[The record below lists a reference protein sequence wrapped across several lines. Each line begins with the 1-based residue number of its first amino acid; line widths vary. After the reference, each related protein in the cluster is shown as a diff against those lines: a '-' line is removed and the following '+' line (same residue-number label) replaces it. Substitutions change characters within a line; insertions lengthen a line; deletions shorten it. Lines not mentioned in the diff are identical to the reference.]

1 METTIERQTMKKVY
15 LRLLPFCFVLYFI
28 CYLDRVNI
36 GFAALTMNKDIGL
49 SAYVFGLGAGAFF
62 WGYFLL
68 EVPSNLIL
76 EKIGA
81 RRWIGRIMIS
91 WGLVSG
97 AFVFTQGP
105 ISFIILRF
113 SLGLAEAGFFP
124 GMILYFTYWFPPL
137 HRSRIVAGFMAA
149 IPVSIGLGAPVS
161 TAFLELDG
169 VFGLAGWRWL
179 FLGEAAPAV
188 IFGVLCFFYLT
199 DRPTNAKWLTAEEKG
214 WLGAEMQREK
224 QTVVQHRTFSVLQTL
239 INWRVLAL
247 AAIHFGQAG
256 VSVGLAVFV
265 AQIIKGLG
273 LTNMQTGFA
282 TVIPYAA
289 GTIGMLL
296 WGHYSDK
303 KNERRWNLTGS
314 CTVMGLGCII
324 AALLTGSYWSLL
336 GLSLITIGLYAS
348 NAHLFPLPAV
358 FLTGPALASGIAWVN
373 SVGILGG
380 SVSPPVMGYLRDL
393 TGNFAGG
400 LYALA
405 GFAAL
410 AAIVAAV
417 GVRETPARSSAAEPL
432 AERRGRIFGQR
443 LLHREA
449 VVDKNWA
456 VMRSRRPRT

>member
-1 METTIERQTMKKVY
+1 MQSASAIERRTMAKVY

-36 GFAALTMNKDIGL
+36 GFAALTMNKDLGL
-49 SAYVFGLGAGAFF
+49 SSYIFGLGAGAFF
-62 WGYFLL
+62 WGYFIL

-76 EKIGA
+76 EKVGA

-97 AFVFTQGP
+97 AFAFTQGP
-105 ISFIILRF
+105 ISFFILRF

-137 HRSRIVAGFMAA
+137 HRARIVAGFMAA

-161 TAFLELDG
+161 TGFLELDG
-169 VFGLAGWRWL
+169 VLGLAGWKWL

-188 IFGVLCFFYLT
+188 LFGVICFFYLT
-199 DRPTNAKWLTAEEKG
+199 DRPAKATWLAAEEKA
-214 WLGAEMQREK
+214 WLEGEMQKEK
-224 QTVVQHRTFSVLQTL
+224 KTLAQHRSFSVLQTL
-239 INWRVLAL
+239 VNWRVLAL

-256 VSVGLAVFV
+256 VSVGLAVFI

-273 LTNMQTGFA
+273 LTNMQTGFTTA
-282 TVIPYAA
+282 IPYIA
-289 GTIGMLL
+289 GTIGMLV

-303 KNERRWNLTGS
+303 YNERRWNLTGS
-314 CTVMGLGCII
+314 CSVMALGCIL
-324 AALLTGSYWSLL
+324 AGVLGTSMWSIV
-336 GLSLITIGLYAS
+336 GLSMITVGLYAS

-380 SVSPPVMGYLRDL
+380 SVSPPIVGWLKDYA
-393 TGNFAGG
+393 GNFTGG

-405 GFAAL
+405 GFGVL

-417 GVRETPARSSAAEPL
+417 GVRETPAPK
-432 AERRGRIFGQR
+432 R
-443 LLHREA
+443 LPDA
-449 VVDKNWA
+449 VA
-456 VMRSRRPRT
+456 VGAG

>member
-1 METTIERQTMKKVY
+1 MPTKSGEEAMEAAIEQQTMKKIY

-36 GFAALTMNKDIGL
+36 GFAALTMNKDLGL
-49 SAYVFGLGAGAFF
+49 SSYVFGLGAGAFF
-62 WGYFLL
+62 WGYFIL

-76 EKIGA
+76 EKVGA

-97 AFVFTQGP
+97 AFVFTRGP
-105 ISFIILRF
+105 LSFIFLRF

-137 HRSRIVAGFMAA
+137 HRARIIAGFMAA
-149 IPVSIGLGAPVS
+149 VPVSIGLGAPLS

-169 VFGLAGWRWL
+169 VLGLAGWRWL

-199 DRPTNAKWLTAEEKG
+199 DRPTQAKWLTGEEKA
-214 WLGAEMQREK
+214 WLDAEMQKEK
-224 QTVVQHRTFSVLQTL
+224 HTVTRHRTFSVLQTL
-239 INWRVLAL
+239 ISWRVLAL

-256 VSVGLAVFV
+256 VSVGLAVFI

-273 LTNMQTGFA
+273 LTNMQTGFT

-303 KNERRWNLTGS
+303 KNERRWNLTAS

-348 NAHLFPLPAV
+348 NAHLFQLPAV

-380 SVSPPVMGYLRDL
+380 SVSPPIMGYLRDM

-417 GVRETPARSSAAEPL
+417 GVRETPAKSSAAEPL
-432 AERRGRIFGQR
+432 AA
-443 LLHREA
+443 A
-449 VVDKNWA
+449 VG
-456 VMRSRRPRT
+456 

>member
-1 METTIERQTMKKVY
+1 MKTSSALEQRTMRKIY

-36 GFAALTMNKDIGL
+36 GFAALTMNKDLGL
-49 SAYVFGLGAGAFF
+49 SSYIFGLGAGAFF
-62 WGYFLL
+62 WGYFIL

-76 EKIGA
+76 EKVGA

-91 WGLVSG
+91 WGIVSAG
-97 AFVFTQGP
+97 FAFTQGP
-105 ISFIILRF
+105 ISFFILRF
-113 SLGLAEAGFFP
+113 TLGLAEAGFFP

-137 HRSRIVAGFMAA
+137 HRARIVAGFMAA

-161 TAFLELDG
+161 TSFLLLDG
-169 VFGLAGWRWL
+169 VLGLAGWKWL

-188 IFGVLCFFYLT
+188 IFGLICFFYLP
-199 DRPTNAKWLTAEEKG
+199 DRPIDAAWLADDEKR
-214 WLGAEMQREK
+214 WLDGEMQKEK
-224 QTVVQHRTFSVLQTL
+224 KTIAQHRSFSVLQTL
-239 INWRVLAL
+239 WNPRVLAL
-247 AAIHFGQAG
+247 AAIHFGQAA

-273 LTNMQTGFA
+273 LSNMQTGFTTA
-282 TVIPYAA
+282 IPYTL
-289 GTIGMLL
+289 GTIGMVI
-296 WGHYSDK
+296 WGHYSDR

-314 CTVMGLGCII
+314 CLTMAVGCVV
-324 AALLTGSYWSLL
+324 AAWLTGSWYSVI

-380 SVSPPVMGYLRDL
+380 SVSPPVMGWLKDY
-393 TGNFAGG
+393 TGSFAGG

-405 GFAAL
+405 GFALL
-410 AAIVAAV
+410 AAIVSAV
-417 GVRETPARSSAAEPL
+417 CVRETPVARRVTGPAA
-432 AERRGRIFGQR
+432 AAAG
-443 LLHREA
+443 
-449 VVDKNWA
+449 D
-456 VMRSRRPRT
+456 

>member
-1 METTIERQTMKKVY
+1 
-15 LRLLPFCFVLYFI
+15 
-28 CYLDRVNI
+28 
-36 GFAALTMNKDIGL
+36 
-49 SAYVFGLGAGAFF
+49 
-62 WGYFLL
+62 
-68 EVPSNLIL
+68 
-76 EKIGA
+76 
-81 RRWIGRIMIS
+81 
-91 WGLVSG
+91 
-97 AFVFTQGP
+97 
-105 ISFIILRF
+105 
-113 SLGLAEAGFFP
+113 
-124 GMILYFTYWFPPL
+124 
-137 HRSRIVAGFMAA
+137 MAA

-169 VFGLAGWRWL
+169 VLGLAGWRWL

-188 IFGVLCFFYLT
+188 IFGVICFFYLT
-199 DRPTNAKWLTAEEKG
+199 DRPTNAKWLTSEEKG
-214 WLGAEMQREK
+214 WLDAEMQREK
-224 QTVVQHRTFSVLQTL
+224 QTVAQHRTFSVLQTL

-289 GTIGMLL
+289 GTIGMIL

-314 CTVMGLGCII
+314 CTVMALGCII
-324 AALLTGSYWSLL
+324 AALLTDSYWSLL

-380 SVSPPVMGYLRDL
+380 SVSPPVMGYLRDM

-432 AERRGRIFGQR
+432 AVAAG
-443 LLHREA
+443 
-449 VVDKNWA
+449 
-456 VMRSRRPRT
+456 

>member
-1 METTIERQTMKKVY
+1 MEAAIERQTMKKVY

-76 EKIGA
+76 EKVGA
-81 RRWIGRIMIS
+81 RLWIGRIMIS

-97 AFVFTQGP
+97 AFAFTQGP
-105 ISFIILRF
+105 ISFFILRF

-124 GMILYFTYWFPPL
+124 GMILYLTYWFPPL
-137 HRSRIVAGFMAA
+137 HRARIVAGFMAA
-149 IPVSIGLGAPVS
+149 VPVSIGLGAPVS

-169 VFGLAGWRWL
+169 ALGLAGWKWL
-179 FLGEAAPAV
+179 FLCEAAPAV
-188 IFGVLCFFYLT
+188 IFGVICFFYLT
-199 DRPTNAKWLTAEEKG
+199 DRPAHAKWLTGEQKA
-214 WLGAEMQREK
+214 WLNAEMQKEK
-224 QTVVQHRTFSVLQTL
+224 QTVAQHRTFSVLQTM

-273 LTNMQTGFA
+273 LSNMQTGFA
-282 TVIPYAA
+282 TVVPYAA
-289 GTIGMLL
+289 GTVGMLL

-314 CTVMGLGCII
+314 CTVMGLGCVI
-324 AALLTGSYWSLL
+324 AALLTGSYWSVL

-348 NAHLFPLPAV
+348 NAHLFPLPSV
-358 FLTGPALASGIAWVN
+358 FLTGPALATGIAWVN

-405 GFAAL
+405 GFAVL

-417 GVRETPARSSAAEPL
+417 GVRETPAKSSAVEPL
-432 AERRGRIFGQR
+432 AAAAG
-443 LLHREA
+443 
-449 VVDKNWA
+449 
-456 VMRSRRPRT
+456 